1 MNINWKLRFQNKV
14 TLTAIVLAVIGL
26 VYQVLGLF
34 GVVAPISQEAIVAV
48 AGSLINVFV
57 LLGIVVDPTTEG
69 VHDSARSSTYD
80 CPAPNIMSENIGD
93 DEDKIID
100 QAIAIED
107 EDDEE

>member
-34 GVVAPISQEAIVAV
+34 GVIAPISQEAIVAV

-57 LLGIVVDPTTEG
+57 LLGIVVDPSVDG
-69 VHDSARSSTYD
+69 ISDSANSMTYNY
-80 CPAPNIMSENIGD
+80 PVPNINQSTGIN
-93 DEDKIID
+93 EDAQIEK
-100 QAIAIED
+100 AIELD
-107 EDDEE
+107 EFED